1 MTQEIPKQDWTKFFD
16 DLTKRRFEWRTK
28 IEVISEKIGSQI
40 LDDGLPLQGI
50 TAETRSEE
58 KSVVEILVGQD
69 REHHQTH
76 NIKNPTKIA
85 YLSDDDSPS
94 GIVEIEE
101 ADGTKTLIHIMQPMP
116 LAVDYSESREMK
128 AA

>member
-1 MTQEIPKQDWTKFFD
+1 MTQNIPKQGWTQFFD
-16 DLTKRRFEWRTK
+16 DLTKRRFGWRTK
-28 IEVISEKIGSQI
+28 IEVISEEIGSQI
-40 LDDGLPLQGI
+40 LGDGLPLQGI
-50 TAETRSEE
+50 SADFMSEE
-58 KSVVEILVGQD
+58 KSVIEIFVGQD
-69 REHHQTH
+69 RGHHQTH

-116 LAVDYSESREMK
+116 LVVDYTESREMK

>member
-1 MTQEIPKQDWTKFFD
+1 MTQEIPKYRWLSFFD
-16 DLTKRRFEWRTK
+16 NLTKRRFEWRTK
-28 IEVISEKIGSQI
+28 IEVISEEIGSQI
-40 LDDGLPLQGI
+40 LENGLPLQGI
-50 TAETRSEE
+50 TAEIMSDE
-58 KSVVEILVGQD
+58 KSVVEVLVGQD
-69 REHHQTH
+69 RKHHQTH

-101 ADGTKTLIHIMQPMP
+101 ADGTKTLIHIMQPTP